1 MKLAFLLIIFANHL
15 TIKME
20 FLTVSNYKLLQPQL
34 YKYITDTKM
43 F

>member
-1 MKLAFLLIIFANHL
+1 MKLAFLLITFVNYL
-15 TIKME
+15 TTKVE

-34 YKYITDTKM
+34 YKYITALKM